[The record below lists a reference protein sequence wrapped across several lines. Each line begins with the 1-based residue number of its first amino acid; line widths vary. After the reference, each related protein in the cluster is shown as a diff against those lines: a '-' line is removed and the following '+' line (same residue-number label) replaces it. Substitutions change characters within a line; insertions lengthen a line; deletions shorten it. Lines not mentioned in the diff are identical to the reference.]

1 MADLADLMDEN
12 SVRLEVEVIKMHDA
26 SMLVEY
32 EGEQEWIP
40 YSLIEEESEI
50 TEFSEEGDE
59 GDLVIPRWKAE
70 DVGFV

>member
-1 MADLADLMDEN
+1 MMDDN
-12 SVRLEVEVIKMHDA
+12 SVRLEVEVIKMHDQ

-40 YSLIEEESEI
+40 YSIIEDESEI

>member
-1 MADLADLMDEN
+1 MAMMDEN
-12 SVRLEVEVIKMHDA
+12 SVRLEVVVIKMDDQ

-50 TEFSEEGDE
+50 TEFSEDGDE
-59 GDLVIPRWKAE
+59 GELVIPRWKAE

>member
-1 MADLADLMDEN
+1 MMDDKM
-12 SVRLEVEVIKMHDA
+12 VRIEVEVIKMHDQ

-40 YSLIEEESEI
+40 YSLIEDESEI

-59 GDLVIPRWKAE
+59 GELVIPRWKAE
-70 DVGFV
+70 EVGFV

>member
-1 MADLADLMDEN
+1 MMDDKM
-12 SVRLEVEVIKMHDA
+12 VRIEVEVIKMHDQ

-40 YSLIEEESEI
+40 YSLIEDESEI

-59 GDLVIPRWKAE
+59 GELVIPRWKAE
-70 DVGFV
+70 ELGLI